1 MKQSNLS
8 TPCIIYSVLAV
19 AIVVVYIVL
28 TAKTSIHARNA
39 IEHEKQQKK
48 TAGVFMHVYD
58 VAVVYGIIILLLHL
72 LLVGAVLHLLCV
84 GGHSKLAYSIIV
96 LVVTLWVTYIVVAVQ
111 SFENVDSDIKHILQ

>member
-1 MKQSNLS
+1 MKSSTLT
-8 TPCIIYSVLAV
+8 TPCIIYSVLAL

-48 TAGVFMHVYD
+48 SASVFMHVYD
-58 VAVVYGIIILLLHL
+58 VAVIYGIIILLLHL

-84 GGHSKLAYSIIV
+84 GGHHKLAYSIIV
-96 LVVTLWVTYIVVAVQ
+96 LVVTLWVTYIVVAIQ
-111 SFENVDSDIKHILQ
+111 SYENVDSDIKHILQ

>member
-1 MKQSNLS
+1 MKSSTLT

-28 TAKTSIHARNA
+28 TAKTSVHARNA

-48 TAGVFMHVYD
+48 SASVFMHVYD
-58 VAVVYGIIILLLHL
+58 VAVIYGIIILLLHL

-84 GGHSKLAYSIIV
+84 GGHHKLAYSIIV
-96 LVVTLWVTYIVVAVQ
+96 LVVTLWVTYIVVAIQ
-111 SFENVDSDIKHILQ
+111 SYENVDSDIKHILQ

>member
-1 MKQSNLS
+1 MKQSNQN
-8 TPCIIYSVLAV
+8 TPCIIYSILAV
-19 AIVVVYIVL
+19 AIVVIYIVL

-39 IEHEKQQKK
+39 IEQEKQQKK

-84 GGHSKLAYSIIV
+84 GGHHKLSYSIIV
-96 LVVTLWVTYIVVAVQ
+96 LVVTLWVTYIVVAIQ
-111 SFENVDSDIKHILQ
+111 SYENVDSDIKHILQ

>member
-1 MKQSNLS
+1 MKWSTLS
-8 TPCIIYSVLAV
+8 TPCIIYSVLAL

-48 TAGVFMHVYD
+48 SASVFMHVYD
-58 VAVVYGIIILLLHL
+58 IAVVYGIIILLLHL

-84 GGHSKLAYSIIV
+84 GGHNKLAYSIIV
-96 LVVTLWVTYIVVAVQ
+96 LVVTLWVTYIVVAIQ
-111 SFENVDSDIKHILQ
+111 SFENVDSEIKHILQ

>member
-1 MKQSNLS
+1 MKSSTLT

-28 TAKTSIHARNA
+28 TAKTSVHARNA

-48 TAGVFMHVYD
+48 SASVFMHVYD
-58 VAVVYGIIILLLHL
+58 VAVIYGIIILLLHL

-84 GGHSKLAYSIIV
+84 GGHHKLAYSIIV
-96 LVVTLWVTYIVVAVQ
+96 LVVTLWVTYIVVAIQ
-111 SFENVDSDIKHILQ
+111 SYENVDSDIKQLLQ